1 MGNRPKR
8 YVMKTALLIHLAK
21 SSKSHFEGTLNDAD
35 KPESLKWNLLSIDA
49 ENQFKVLETGL
60 SSIQDM
66 PVADLAIAI
75 MAGQDVRLIE
85 LNLPLVNSKKL
96 QQLLPNLIEDYLLGS
111 PSNYLLHVLP
121 PNDGG
126 AALLRT
132 VAVIKKELHERT
144 TEALAQLNVQS
155 IQIIPETLCLSE
167 GVLGYQ
173 IEADTIS
180 FTKRQGPQ
188 TGDSW
193 LEISNNHQETISAA
207 LSMTNAQSA
216 TELTLDSLMPGAIQ
230 LIDSHINL
238 LAKLPKRKQIF
249 NPSNHQS
256 RWSDKNLWSSSIQW
270 FGIFIASAII
280 GLNSYFVGLVI
291 ADWRWKDRMTT
302 AANLA
307 VEDKNK
313 APVKTLV
320 LETTRLL
327 HVNGLG
333 SVSDLDH
340 LSSKIYLF
348 AKSLGQDSIKR
359 IQYNGTSIDFEL
371 KQSINKDLLNKKITE
386 TRLNIEVLNQ
396 TSLRIHPLPIMKD
409 EAK

>member
-1 MGNRPKR
+1 
-8 YVMKTALLIHLAK
+8 MKTALLIHLAK
-21 SSKSHFEGTLNDAD
+21 SSKSHFEGSLNDDD
-35 KPESLKWNLLSIDA
+35 KPEFLKWNLLSIDSKN
-49 ENQFKVLETGL
+49 EFRVLETGN

-66 PVADLAIAI
+66 PVADQAIAI

-111 PSNYLLHVLP
+111 PSNYLLHILP
-121 PNDGG
+121 PNDGA

-132 VAVIKKELHERT
+132 VAVINKELHERIS
-144 TEALAQLNVQS
+144 EALAQLNVQS

-167 GVLGYQ
+167 GILGYQ
-173 IEADTIS
+173 TGADFVS
-180 FTKRQGPQ
+180 FTKRHGPQ

-193 LEISNNHQETISAA
+193 SEISNNHQETIKAA
-207 LSMTNAQSA
+207 MSITNAQSA
-216 TELTLDSLMPGAIQ
+216 KELSLDSLIPGAIQ

-238 LAKLPKRKQIF
+238 LAKIPKRKQAF
-249 NPSNHQS
+249 KFSNHES

-270 FGIFIASAII
+270 FGIFITSAII
-280 GLNSYFVGLVI
+280 GLNSYFAGLVI
-291 ADWRWKDRMTT
+291 ADWRWKDRMTA
-302 AANLA
+302 AANVA
-307 VEDKNK
+307 VGEKNE
-313 APVKTLV
+313 APIKTLV

-333 SVSDLDH
+333 SVSDIDH

-348 AKSLGQDSIKR
+348 VKSLGQDSVKR
-359 IQYNGTSIDFEL
+359 IQYNGSNIEFEL
-371 KQSINKDLLNKKITE
+371 KQSVDKQLLKKKIAE
-386 TRLNIEVLNQ
+386 MRLNIEVLNQ
-396 TSLRIHPLPIMKD
+396 TSLRIYPLPMMND